1 MDEIYS
7 AGEKPIEGVNAGLL
21 VDSVRRSGQKEIVH
35 LCSREEIVDYLAGQV
50 RPGDLILT
58 MGAGNIWMAGVE
70 LVQRLRSAGVRS

>member
-1 MDEIYS
+1 
-7 AGEKPIEGVNAGLL
+7 
-21 VDSVRRSGQKEIVH
+21 VRRSGQKEIVH